1 MIAVTDGA
9 NEWRLKGP
17 DAMSHAVS
25 IEIPNLAYG
34 NLWGGPIKIA
44 KIRQFLQYPGGIHAD
59 CVTVSFIF
67 SGSNLTADTG

>member
-1 MIAVTDGA
+1 MVAVTDGA

-44 KIRQFLQYPGGIHAD
+44 K
-59 CVTVSFIF
+59 
-67 SGSNLTADTG
+67 SGSSFNIPVASMPTA